1 MMKKKITKRE
11 WRLALFKDE
20 IINSQYDKRYL
31 VLALSRSL
39 SSHRRL
45 LNRRTAPLPGFLC
58 LGRRVPVLYRLC
70 DVLFICLYPGMET
83 TTRL

>member
-1 MMKKKITKRE
+1 MELWVPVFGTGPSRMMKKKITKRE

-39 SSHRRL
+39 
-45 LNRRTAPLPGFLC
+45 TADC
-58 LGRRVPVLYRLC
+58 
-70 DVLFICLYPGMET
+70 
-83 TTRL
+83 